1 MAFYSPV
8 NDFKK
13 WMKEHPDGSE
23 SDFDKPKRNKNF
35 IGVVVESKVK
45 LRKLLSKMQPESGN
59 LNELAMD
66 FVNNNGIISNI
77 DGKVFLIEVDS
88 GEFYIERHYVRRA

>member
-1 MAFYSPV
+1 
-8 NDFKK
+8 
-13 WMKEHPDGSE
+13 
-23 SDFDKPKRNKNF
+23 
-35 IGVVVESKVK
+35 
-45 LRKLLSKMQPESGN
+45 MQPESGN